1 MSSSNHTAH
10 DEGHGSFRSY
20 MIGFILSV
28 VLTVIP
34 FYVVM
39 GDVLDNRYLAVGIV
53 FALGAVQM
61 IVHIY
66 YFLHVTS
73 KAEEGWL
80 SMSLIFTIILVGI
93 VMAGSIWVM
102 FHLEEN
108 MMPSH
113 DRIEQIQKFGS

>member
-1 MSSSNHTAH
+1 MSASSHTAH

-28 VLTVIP
+28 ILTVIP
-34 FYVVM
+34 FYLVM
-39 GDVLDNRYLAVGIV
+39 GDVLDNRLLAIAII

-73 KAEEGWL
+73 KAENGWTA
-80 SMSLIFTIILVGI
+80 MSLIFTVVLVGI
-93 VMAGSIWVM
+93 VLSGSIWVM

-113 DRIEQIQKFGS
+113 DRVEQFRSLTD